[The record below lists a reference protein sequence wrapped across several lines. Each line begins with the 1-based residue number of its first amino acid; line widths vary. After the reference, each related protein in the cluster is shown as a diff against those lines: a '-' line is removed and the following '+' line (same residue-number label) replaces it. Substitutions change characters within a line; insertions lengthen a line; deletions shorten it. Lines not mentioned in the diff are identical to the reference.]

1 MLHTTPLSA
10 ALAHATPSPLDECAA
25 DYALI
30 RRAIALFSSEWR
42 DQPSVEAL
50 ADALSLTPTQLHNLF
65 RRWCGLTPKAF
76 LQALTLDHAR
86 ALLKGQASLL
96 DTAYELGL
104 SGPGRLHDLFIQ
116 HEAMTP
122 GDYKKGGEGL
132 TLTYG
137 YAPSPF
143 GTAILVVTPHGL
155 AGLGFC
161 DAGGEDEALVDMRAR
176 WPRAAFLRDDA
187 AVAPYALRV
196 FDPARWA
203 GETPLKVV
211 LIGTDFEVRV
221 WEALLTIPFGGA
233 TTYSTLADEIGK
245 PKAARA
251 VGAAVGKNPISFVV
265 PCHRVLG
272 ANGSLTGYHWG
283 LTRKQAMLGWEAGKR
298 AG

>member
-1 MLHTTPLSA
+1 MLHTNPLTKALNA
-10 ALAHATPSPLDECAA
+10 AIPSPLDESAQ

-30 RRAIALFSSEWR
+30 RKAIALFSAEWR
-42 DQPSVEAL
+42 GQPSVEVL
-50 ADALSLTPTQLHNLF
+50 ADALSITPTQLHNLF

-86 ALLKGQASLL
+86 TLLKGQASLL
-96 DTAYELGL
+96 DAAYDLGM

-132 TLTYG
+132 TLRYG
-137 YAPSPF
+137 HAPSPF
-143 GTAILVVTPHGL
+143 GAAVLVVSPHGL
-155 AGLGFC
+155 AGLGFFEHGNE
-161 DAGGEDEALVDMRAR
+161 AEALADMRSR
-176 WPRAAFLRDDA
+176 WPKAEFKRDDA
-187 AVAPYALRV
+187 AVLPYALRV
-196 FDPARWA
+196 FDPTRWA
-203 GETPLKVV
+203 GETPLKIV

-221 WEALLTIPFGGA
+221 WETLLTIPFGGA
-233 TTYSTLADEIGK
+233 TTYSTLAERIGK

-283 LTRKQAMLGWEAGKR
+283 LTRKQAMLGWEAGKCS
-298 AG
+298 G